1 MQRCEMRPA
10 EASGAGAGRPGR
22 VEGDLWGVRAAGG
35 VPGSSSLPHICFW
48 VPEEGCR
55 HPEAAVS
62 WSGARVGTQGWTWLL
77 SPEWLAPCVETN
89 AKWVGVAPKGRM
101 MWMGF
106 DWMLVY

>member
-1 MQRCEMRPA
+1 M
-10 EASGAGAGRPGR
+10 
-22 VEGDLWGVRAAGG
+22 RAAGG

>member
-1 MQRCEMRPA
+1 MARGPA
-10 EASGAGAGRPGR
+10 GLEGQKETFGGACC
-22 VEGDLWGVRAAGG
+22 WGCA
-35 VPGSSSLPHICFW
+35 SLPHIWFW

-62 WSGARVGTQGWTWLL
+62 WSGARVGTEGWTWLL
-77 SPEWLAPCVETN
+77 SPEWLAPCIETN
-89 AKWVGVAPKGRM
+89 AKWIGVTPKGRM